1 MPRTGTI
8 PLLALVVV
16 TAIWGYTFVPVQKA
30 VAVYPLFAFL
40 AVRFAISTVTL
51 APFAWRPLRALPRGG
66 WAAGLGAGTLLA
78 AAYGLQTAGLELT
91 TVTSTGFITG
101 LYVVFTPLIALA
113 AFRTPVPA
121 PVWIGVVL
129 SLAGLMLLS
138 GAPGGSWVGNL
149 LVLGNAVA
157 QSLQIVS
164 MERFA
169 PRYDARAL
177 TFLQMTVAF
186 AGFTVVAV
194 ATGQVEAPPDAQTW
208 YALVVTGVFAGAL
221 GYLVATWVQSRTT
234 AARAALVFTLEAP
247 FAALFGVLLLSET
260 LGWAGWLGCAVMLTR
275 HRPRGARGRLR
286 APAPRPGPVER
297 LVDAVVLA
305 LVSAALFGAMP
316 VAVRFALVPPMVPAA
331 VGALFM
337 QIATFAVLCVAAAIQ
352 GGVTLAGIAPFLL
365 AGAIA
370 PGVSNLFIT
379 VGIREAGSSR
389 ASVAFGMAPLFAV
402 TIAVLVFDERP
413 GALVLFGAV
422 LIVCGGVALALEPE
436 RPRHVRRIGIAFAL
450 VGAALFALRDNLV
463 RDESLDTEVPSM
475 TAGAA
480 MLASGLVVTSIFVLA
495 RRHRVVWPAR
505 VVGRWL
511 LPGAF
516 VGLSYIALFEAFY
529 RGTVS
534 VVAPIVATES
544 LFGVLFSALLLRRT
558 ERVGPRLVLGAALVV
573 TGGALIAV
581 FR

>member
-40 AVRFAISTVTL
+40 AVRFAISTATL
-51 APFAWRPLRALPRGG
+51 APFAWASLRALPRRG
-66 WAAGLGAGTLLA
+66 WAAGLRAGTLLA
-78 AAYGLQTAGLELT
+78 TAYGLQTAGLELT

-138 GAPGGSWVGNL
+138 GAPGGSWAGNL

-177 TFLQMTVAF
+177 TFLQMSVAF

-260 LGWAGWLGCAVMLTR
+260 LGWAGWLGCAVMLTGIVLAE
-275 HRPRGARGRLR
+275 PAAASVLR
-286 APAPRPGPVER
+286 R
-297 LVDAVVLA
+297 LV
-305 LVSAALFGAMP
+305 
-316 VAVRFALVPPMVPAA
+316 
-331 VGALFM
+331 
-337 QIATFAVLCVAAAIQ
+337 
-352 GGVTLAGIAPFLL
+352 
-365 AGAIA
+365 
-370 PGVSNLFIT
+370 
-379 VGIREAGSSR
+379 
-389 ASVAFGMAPLFAV
+389 
-402 TIAVLVFDERP
+402 
-413 GALVLFGAV
+413 
-422 LIVCGGVALALEPE
+422 
-436 RPRHVRRIGIAFAL
+436 
-450 VGAALFALRDNLV
+450 
-463 RDESLDTEVPSM
+463 
-475 TAGAA
+475 
-480 MLASGLVVTSIFVLA
+480 
-495 RRHRVVWPAR
+495 PAR
-505 VVGRWL
+505 
-511 LPGAF
+511 
-516 VGLSYIALFEAFY
+516 S
-529 RGTVS
+529 
-534 VVAPIVATES
+534 
-544 LFGVLFSALLLRRT
+544 
-558 ERVGPRLVLGAALVV
+558 
-573 TGGALIAV
+573 
-581 FR
+581 